1 VKIAALATRYRAPL
15 YVLTGFLA
23 LAGLASLGTLP
34 SAIYPEVA
42 YPRIVIVARSPTF
55 EATEMTVAVT
65 RPIEE
70 AMSGLIGL
78 RRIRSRTVRGSAEI
92 SLDFAAGA
100 DMPFALQQVQS
111 RVAPL
116 QASLP
121 GGVELTAE
129 RLTPALFPII
139 QYELTGASPVELRDL
154 ATYLIRPRLV
164 GLPDVGTV
172 EVQGGLVREIAV
184 ELDPVRLVNHGISVP
199 EVADAI
205 ASANVMTA
213 AGRVDKE
220 YRQLGVLVGAL
231 TATPS
236 AVGNIVLP
244 RPGTAPVRVSDL
256 GAVHYGVEDRFQV
269 VAGNGL
275 PAALIN
281 VARQPNGNAI
291 TVQAAVAATVD
302 SLRAKLPAGVRLELV
317 YDQAAL
323 VRESLATVRDAMLV
337 GATLAVLILF
347 GFLGSWR
354 STAVAALSL
363 PLAVLGTFVGLRLT
377 GQSLNL
383 MSMGGLAVAIGLI
396 IDDAVVIVENI
407 ERRLAARRG
416 ANRAA
421 TVQAAAD
428 ELFGPVAGSTL
439 TTIVVFTPLGL
450 LEGVVGDFFRA
461 FSLALAVAV
470 ALSLVLAVTLI
481 PALLASGTAP
491 EAEPAPKRRN
501 AAEAVERRYLTIVG
515 SALRHPAG
523 SLLAAGALAVLAM
536 ALAYGMPT
544 GFLPEMDEG
553 GFILDYWAPTGTAL
567 AETDRLVGQ
576 IEQVLRADPDIQAFS
591 RRTGLELGLAAT
603 IPSRG
608 DIAVLLK
615 PRHDRAA
622 SAQAVIDRV
631 RTQLEGQV
639 PGVRVEFVQILQDI
653 IGDLAGAPE
662 PVEIKLFNPDQATA
676 EAAGR
681 TVAQAVESI
690 PGLVDLF
697 DGVPGPTS
705 VLRVDV
711 DPARAA
717 RLGLSTANVGAQ
729 AQASLFGAPAGFA
742 REANRLVPIR
752 ARLPDSVRLPPT
764 SAIHVGDR
772 DPDHR
777 IDRLGA
783 ALGPRHRPRV
793 ARTKRDAPRQPSAPR
808 GRDRPRERLEPR
820 DRDAGDSSPTRRCGA
835 SRRRQRG
842 TRRAV
847 RRAATGVSA
856 AARRAPPRRS
866 RGLHCARHAV
876 SDHSGADAAAPG
888 GTPRRQRRVR
898 CTDAHRR
905 AVQRLELHGIDSAGG
920 VGREERHHPL
930 RCRASPARRWPVRR
944 RRHPGGLPPPA
955 PADPHDH
962 ALHPGRAATAGV
974 GLGGR
979 RRSAAAA
986 GHCGHRW
993 PDRLDR
999 CHAAPAPGGVPG
1011 HRSAGTHVDLAD
1023 RPDPGGFGRL
1033 HARRARGHG
1042 VEVAAQRVHAELE
1055 LAVDNQQPDH
1065 VRGEIDAEDQGK
1077 EERIGKPEAKVERH
1091 PLGSGI
1097 EPRPH

>member
-1 VKIAALATRYRAPL
+1 MKIAALATRYRAPL
-15 YVLTGFLA
+15 YVLTAFLA

-100 DMPFALQQVQS
+100 DMPFALHQVQS

-121 GGVELTAE
+121 SGVELTAE

-164 GLPDVGTV
+164 GLPDVGMV

-213 AGRVDKE
+213 AGRVNKE

-236 AVGNIVLP
+236 AVGKIVLP

-256 GAVHYGVEDRFQV
+256 GVVRYGVEDRFQV

-291 TVQAAVAATVD
+291 TVQTAVAATVD
-302 SLRAKLPAGVRLELV
+302 SLRATLPAGVRLELV

-363 PLAVLGTFVGLRLT
+363 PLAVLGTFLGLRLT

-416 ANRAA
+416 EHRAA

-461 FSLALAVAV
+461 FSLALAIAV

-481 PALLASGTAP
+481 PALLASGKGR
-491 EAEPAPKRRN
+491 EEEPAPKRQQ
-501 AAEAVERRYLTIVG
+501 AADAVEHRYLAIVG
-515 SALRHPAG
+515 AALRHPWR
-523 SLLAAGALAVLAM
+523 SLLAAGGLAALAL

-567 AETDRLVGQ
+567 VETDRMVGQ

-608 DIAVLLK
+608 DITVLLK

-622 SAQAVIDRV
+622 SAQEVIDRV
-631 RTQLEGQV
+631 RATLESQV

-676 EAAGR
+676 EAAGQ

-717 RLGLSTANVGAQ
+717 RLGLSTADVGTQ
-729 AQASLFGAPAGFA
+729 AQASLFGVPAGFA

-764 SAIHVGDR
+764 SAIAVPIIGVSGWAPLSALGTVRELHEPSEMLR
-772 DPDHR
+772 DNLRPLVAVTGRVSGSSLGTVMRAIRGRLADVALPAGVSVELGGQYAAQQR
-777 IDRLGA
+777 AFQQLLGVLLLAAAAVFIVLVTQFRAIRGPVLLLLAAPLGA
-783 ALGPRHRPRV
+783 SGAFGAL
-793 ARTKRDAPRQPSAPR
+793 A
-808 GRDRPRERLEPR
+808 L
-820 DRDAGDSSPTRRCGA
+820 
-835 SRRRQRG
+835 
-842 TRRAV
+842 
-847 RRAATGVSA
+847 TGVPFNISSFMGLILLVGLIVKNGIILLD
-856 AARRAPPRRS
+856 AARRLRAEGQSPEDATREACRLRLRPILMTTLCTLA
-866 RGLHCARHAV
+866 GLLPLALGWGA
-876 SDHSGADAAAPG
+876 GADL
-888 GTPRRQRRVR
+888 QRPL
-898 CTDAHRR
+898 AI
-905 AVQRLELHGIDSAGG
+905 AVI
-920 VGREERHHPL
+920 
-930 RCRASPARRWPVRR
+930 
-944 RRHPGGLPPPA
+944 GGLLVSTAVTLVLLPA
-955 PADPHDH
+955 AFLATG
-962 ALHPGRAATAGV
+962 AL
-974 GLGGR
+974 
-979 RRSAAAA
+979 
-986 GHCGHRW
+986 
-993 PDRLDR
+993 
-999 CHAAPAPGGVPG
+999 
-1011 HRSAGTHVDLAD
+1011 
-1023 RPDPGGFGRL
+1023 
-1033 HARRARGHG
+1033 
-1042 VEVAAQRVHAELE
+1042 
-1055 LAVDNQQPDH
+1055 
-1065 VRGEIDAEDQGK
+1065 
-1077 EERIGKPEAKVERH
+1077 EA
-1091 PLGSGI
+1091 SST
-1097 EPRPH
+1097 

>member
-1 VKIAALATRYRAPL
+1 VKVAALASRYRAPL
-15 YVLTGFLA
+15 YVLTAFLA
-23 LAGLASLGTLP
+23 LAGLASLRSLP

-42 YPRIVIVARSPTF
+42 YPRVVVVARSPTF

-92 SLDFAAGA
+92 SLDFSAGA
-100 DMPFALQQVQS
+100 DMPFAFQQVQS

-121 GGVELTAE
+121 TGVELTAE

-139 QYELTGASPVELRDL
+139 QYELTGASPVELRDI
-154 ATYLIRPRLV
+154 ATYVIRPRLV
-164 GLPDVGTV
+164 GLPDVGMV
-172 EVQGGLVREIAV
+172 EVQGGLVREISV
-184 ELDPVRLVNHGISVP
+184 ELDPVRLVNHGIGVP

-205 ASANVMTA
+205 AAANVMTA
-213 AGRVDKE
+213 AGRVDAE

-231 TATPS
+231 TATPT
-236 AVGNIVLP
+236 AVGNVVLP
-244 RPGTAPVRVSDL
+244 RAGAAPVRVSDL
-256 GAVHYGVEDRFQV
+256 GRVHYGVEDRFQI

-291 TVQAAVAATVD
+291 TVQTAVAATVD
-302 SLRAKLPAGVRLELV
+302 SLRPRLPAGVRLELV

-347 GFLGSWR
+347 GFLGRWR

-407 ERRLAARRG
+407 ERRLAAHRG
-416 ANRAA
+416 ADRAS
-421 TVQAAAD
+421 TVAAAAD

-481 PALLASGTAP
+481 PALLASGSAD
-491 EAEPAPKRRN
+491 EEEPAPKRR
-501 AAEAVERRYLTIVG
+501 AATEAVEHRYLAIVG
-515 SALRHPAG
+515 AALRHPAR
-523 SLLAAGALAVLAM
+523 SLLAAGGLAVLAG

-567 AETDRLVGQ
+567 AETDRQVGQ
-576 IEQVLRADPDIQAFS
+576 IEDVLRNDPDVQAFS

-608 DIAVLLK
+608 DITVLLK
-615 PRHDRAA
+615 PRHDRNA
-622 SAQAVIDRV
+622 SAEEVIDRV
-631 RTQLEGQV
+631 RVQLERQV
-639 PGVRVEFVQILQDI
+639 PGIRVEFVQILQDI

-662 PVEIKLFNPDQATA
+662 PVAIKLFHPDQATA

-681 TVAQAVESI
+681 TVAKAVAEV

-711 DPARAA
+711 DPARAS
-717 RLGLSTANVGAQ
+717 RLGLSTADVGAQ

-742 REANRLVPIR
+742 READRLVPIR
-752 ARLPDSVRLPPT
+752 ARLPDSVRLPRT
-764 SAIHVGDR
+764 SAITIPIIGPGGWAPLSALGTVREVREPSEMLR
-772 DPDHR
+772 DNLRPLVAVTGR
-777 IDRLGA
+777 VSGSSLGA
-783 ALGPRHRPRV
+783 V
-793 ARTKRDAPRQPSAPR
+793 M
-808 GRDRPRERLEPR
+808 
-820 DRDAGDSSPTRRCGA
+820 GDI
-835 SRRRQRG
+835 RRRLAG
-842 TRRAV
+842 VALP
-847 RRAATGVSA
+847 AGVS
-856 AARRAPPRRS
+856 
-866 RGLHCARHAV
+866 V
-876 SDHSGADAAAPG
+876 
-888 GTPRRQRRVR
+888 
-898 CTDAHRR
+898 
-905 AVQRLELHGIDSAGG
+905 E
-920 VGREERHHPL
+920 
-930 RCRASPARRWPVRR
+930 
-944 RRHPGGLPPPA
+944 
-955 PADPHDH
+955 
-962 ALHPGRAATAGV
+962 
-974 GLGGR
+974 LGGQYAAQQR
-979 RRSAAAA
+979 AFQQLLGVLFLAAAA
-986 GHCGHRW
+986 VFVVLVIQFRTIRG
-993 PDRLDR
+993 PVLLLL
-999 CHAAPAPGGVPG
+999 AAPLGASGAFGALTLTGVPFNVSSFMG
-1011 HRSAGTHVDLAD
+1011 LILLVGLVVKNGIILFDAARSLRAEGMAAEEAIREACRLRLRPILMTTLCTLAGLLPLALGWGAGAD
-1023 RPDPGGFGRL
+1023 PQRPLAIAVIGGLIVSTAVTLILLPAAFLATGAL
-1033 HARRARGHG
+1033 EPTRA
-1042 VEVAAQRVHAELE
+1042 
-1055 LAVDNQQPDH
+1055 
-1065 VRGEIDAEDQGK
+1065 
-1077 EERIGKPEAKVERH
+1077 
-1091 PLGSGI
+1091 
-1097 EPRPH
+1097 